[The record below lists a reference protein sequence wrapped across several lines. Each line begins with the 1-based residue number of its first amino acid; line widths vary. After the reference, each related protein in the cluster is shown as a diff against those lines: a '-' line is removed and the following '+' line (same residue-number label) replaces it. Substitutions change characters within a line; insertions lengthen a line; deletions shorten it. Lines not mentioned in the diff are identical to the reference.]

1 MPPKCAGRKKLP
13 VPLPP
18 GYVLNDFQK
27 KSWKLGKILGSGGCG
42 LIYLAAP
49 ATERAVCDD
58 AVHVIKVEYHENGPL
73 FTELK
78 FYQRVAKSE
87 HIRDWMRNHQLSF
100 LGIPIY
106 WGTGLAKYKEKS
118 YRFMVMD
125 RLGQDLQNVLQ
136 QSGNRFSKAKVLK
149 ISIQMLDVLE
159 FIHDNEYI
167 HGDIKAANLL
177 LGCTNDKEIYL
188 ADYGLAFRYQPNGTH
203 KEYKEDPRRC
213 HNGTIEFTSIDAH
226 RGVAP
231 SRRSDLEILGY
242 CMLQWLCGTLP
253 WEHNLKDPNAVQQA
267 KIKFMNNLPTSVNEC
282 LPPGSEC
289 SEITSYL
296 SYVNSLKY
304 DERPEYQKI
313 HNILLNRVRVNRPK
327 ALDPLHLPMQEY
339 NKKVPDL
346 CSLQNVVRTSP
357 KEKSQKEVGLNAA
370 RETPSKQKPLQIK
383 RASTTNKVEC
393 LPPTRITERKPKATM
408 TVEDRSRETVQN
420 EPRRA
425 AEDIRGSGQKSRWDM
440 LDGTA
445 AHHYRLGQGW
455 TKLVDRHS
463 NSANVAHDK
472 SKIKS
477 SIYRYGATVLLLMIL
492 IGLVLLFL

>member
-226 RGVAP
+226 RGV
-231 SRRSDLEILGY
+231 G
-242 CMLQWLCGTLP
+242 
-253 WEHNLKDPNAVQQA
+253 
-267 KIKFMNNLPTSVNEC
+267 
-282 LPPGSEC
+282 
-289 SEITSYL
+289 EITSYL

>member
-100 LGIPIY
+100 LGIPTY

-226 RGVAP
+226 RGV
-231 SRRSDLEILGY
+231 G
-242 CMLQWLCGTLP
+242 
-253 WEHNLKDPNAVQQA
+253 
-267 KIKFMNNLPTSVNEC
+267 
-282 LPPGSEC
+282 
-289 SEITSYL
+289 EITSYL